1 MPLYRYTAKSKLGG
15 LMTGMVDA
23 GDESLAHDMVMEKGL
38 EIISLVET
46 APPSVFQVSF
56 NWLNRIT
63 SKDIV
68 VLSRQLAVM
77 TSANVPIVQALKIL
91 VDQTS
96 NGKLKGIVS
105 DIADSI
111 EGGARLSQAFGN
123 YPEVFSDFFVSML
136 KAGET
141 AGKIDDVLNFLADQ
155 AEKDYDLSSKIR
167 GAMIYPA
174 FIIVGLT
181 VVGMLMMV
189 FVIPNITSILTESG
203 AALPFATRMLIG
215 VSSFFVHF
223 WWLVI
228 AGIAGGFAAF
238 RFYIKTANGRLQW
251 DWLKIHLPLFGQ
263 IFRTVYLVRF
273 TRSLAT
279 LLVGGVPITRS
290 LEVVADVVGNAV
302 YRELILATM
311 RSVRDG
317 NPLAMLFLESPIMPI
332 AVSQMINIG
341 EQAGKLDDV
350 LQRLTSFYNREVEH
364 HVANLT
370 TLIEPIVIVI
380 MGVGVGFMIAAIIL
394 PMYQAALTFA

>member
-155 AEKDYDLSSKIR
+155 AEKDYDL
-167 GAMIYPA
+167 
-174 FIIVGLT
+174 
-181 VVGMLMMV
+181 
-189 FVIPNITSILTESG
+189 
-203 AALPFATRMLIG
+203 
-215 VSSFFVHF
+215 
-223 WWLVI
+223 
-228 AGIAGGFAAF
+228 
-238 RFYIKTANGRLQW
+238 
-251 DWLKIHLPLFGQ
+251 
-263 IFRTVYLVRF
+263 
-273 TRSLAT
+273 
-279 LLVGGVPITRS
+279 
-290 LEVVADVVGNAV
+290 
-302 YRELILATM
+302 
-311 RSVRDG
+311 
-317 NPLAMLFLESPIMPI
+317 
-332 AVSQMINIG
+332 
-341 EQAGKLDDV
+341 
-350 LQRLTSFYNREVEH
+350 
-364 HVANLT
+364 
-370 TLIEPIVIVI
+370 
-380 MGVGVGFMIAAIIL
+380 
-394 PMYQAALTFA
+394 

>member
-1 MPLYRYTAKSKLGG
+1 
-15 LMTGMVDA
+15 
-23 GDESLAHDMVMEKGL
+23 
-38 EIISLVET
+38 
-46 APPSVFQVSF
+46 
-56 NWLNRIT
+56 
-63 SKDIV
+63 
-68 VLSRQLAVM
+68 
-77 TSANVPIVQALKIL
+77 
-91 VDQTS
+91 
-96 NGKLKGIVS
+96 
-105 DIADSI
+105 
-111 EGGARLSQAFGN
+111 
-123 YPEVFSDFFVSML
+123 
-136 KAGET
+136 
-141 AGKIDDVLNFLADQ
+141 
-155 AEKDYDLSSKIR
+155 
-167 GAMIYPA
+167 MIYPA